1 MKRRSVRFAIG
12 GTIVAGM
19 LVLVVTGARAETCGD
34 ADDSGAVTVTDGVGV
49 LRAAADLDGPCRERT
64 AACDVDGNGVVTVT
78 DGVKVL
84 RVAADLPETLT
95 CATPAPGSTATATPA
110 RTATPKPTATPTT
123 TPEPTPADV
132 MRVFA
137 TSTTHDGSFG
147 GVAGADALCATSAAT
162 AGLSGTFKA
171 WLSASGGSPATTFTT
186 AAVPYVL
193 VDGTVVAM
201 DWDDLVDG
209 TLAHPIDQDENGD
222 PVNGDVWT
230 GTDTLGNAAAGAA
243 CSDWSSRSGSGQCG
257 NTGQAGSGWTAFS
270 LPSCSLALH
279 LYCFEQ

>member
-1 MKRRSVRFAIG
+1 MKRRSVRFAVG
-12 GTIVAGM
+12 GAIVAGL
-19 LVLVVTGARAETCGD
+19 LVLVVTGTRAETCGD

-49 LRAAADLDGPCRERT
+49 LRAAADLDGPCREHT
-64 AACDVDGNGVVTVT
+64 AACDVDGSGVVTVT

-110 RTATPKPTATPTT
+110 RTATPKPTATPTA

-147 GVAGADALCATSAAT
+147 GVAGADALCATRAAT

-171 WLSASGGSPATTFTT
+171 WLSASDGSPATTFTT

-193 VDGTVVAM
+193 VDGAVVAM

-209 TLAHPIDQDENGD
+209 TLTHAIDEDENGD

-230 GTDTLGNAAAGAA
+230 GTDTLGNAAAGAT

-257 NTGQAGSGWTAFS
+257 NTGQVGSGWTAFS
-270 LPSCSLALH
+270 LPSCSLSLH